1 MSKKVHIRSSTYSRD
16 RDERL
21 FARAFKIDDWSAR
34 GNKCCYC
41 LERIPLEAVTADH
54 AIPLWSGGLTKREN
68 IRAACARCNRAKGPL
83 TEKQFRSILSSPD
96 VPKALHHITA
106 WARFRLERE
115 RQRSLRRLYK
125 YIGLSYN

>member
-1 MSKKVHIRSSTYSRD
+1 MRFQSSTYFRSRED
-16 RDERL
+16 KL

-34 GNKCCYC
+34 GNRCRYC

-54 AIPLWSGGLTKREN
+54 VRAKSEGGTTQREN
-68 IRAACARCNRAKGPL
+68 IRAACARCNRVKGPL
-83 TEKQFRSILSSPD
+83 SEMQFRNILNSPG

-106 WARFRLERE
+106 WARFRLER
-115 RQRSLRRLYK
+115 QKQKSLGKLYK